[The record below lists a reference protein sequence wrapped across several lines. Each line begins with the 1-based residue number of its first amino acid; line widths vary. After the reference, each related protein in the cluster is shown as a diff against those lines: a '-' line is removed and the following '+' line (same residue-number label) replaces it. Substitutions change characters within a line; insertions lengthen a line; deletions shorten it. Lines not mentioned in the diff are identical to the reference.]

1 MPQPQRIVSLISS
14 ATEMLFGLG
23 LGDRVVGV
31 SHECD
36 YPSQVHERPRVTRS
50 HVNSAAS
57 SADIDRQVHALVEQ
71 QAALYEVD
79 VEQLVALRPNLIVT
93 QAQCDVCAVRYADVV
108 NAVREQP
115 ALAGAQIVALNPL
128 SLADVMQD
136 IRRIGHA
143 AGCDEAAVR
152 YVAELEARVA
162 NVQRRTA
169 RLAPSARPRVAC
181 LEWIE
186 PPMLAANWTPQLV
199 DWAGGNGGDTL
210 AGRHSTYAHWEDV
223 VRFDPEV
230 IVVMPCGF
238 DLARALVEAQV
249 LPSFPHWTEL
259 SAVRSGRV
267 FAVDGNAYFNRSGP
281 RLVDSL
287 EILAHLVHPGLFA
300 APAGILPE
308 RTWQQL

>member
-1 MPQPQRIVSLISS
+1 
-14 ATEMLFGLG
+14 MLFGLG
-23 LGDRVVGV
+23 LAERVVGV

-36 YPSQVHERPRVTRS
+36 YPSQVHQLPRVTRS
-50 HVNSAAS
+50 HVDSAAT

-79 VEQLVALRPNLIVT
+79 VEQLAALRPDLIVT

-108 NAVREQP
+108 DAVREQP
-115 ALAGAQIVALNPL
+115 ALAGAEIVALNPL
-128 SLADVMQD
+128 SIADVMQD

-143 AGCDEAAVR
+143 AGCDDVATR
-152 YVAELEARVA
+152 FVAELDARVSS
-162 NVQRRTA
+162 VRSRTDA
-169 RLAPSARPRVAC
+169 LPPASRPRVAC

-199 DWAGGNGGDTL
+199 EWAGGNGGDTV
-210 AGRHSTYAHWEDV
+210 AGRHSTYADWDDV

-238 DLARALVEAQV
+238 DLARSLVEARV
-249 LPSFPHWTEL
+249 LPDFPHWAEL
-259 SAVRSGRV
+259 SAVRNGRV

-287 EILAHLVHPGLFA
+287 EILAHLVHPELFA
-300 APAGILPE
+300 PPAGLAPE
-308 RTWQQL
+308 RTWQRLI